1 MSKCLN
7 NEDQLTLFT
16 SHETVSWW
24 HFTAKRRLLLLSSL
38 GKCMA
43 KDSPGHAR

>member
-7 NEDQLTLFT
+7 NEGQLTLFA

-24 HFTAKRRLLLLSSL
+24 HFTAKQRLLLLSSL

-43 KDSPGHAR
+43 KDTPGHAR